1 MKKTLLIAAL
11 SMMAAPAMASK
22 ARLTSLSSAAH
33 LSDIQDVFTN
43 ASKLT
48 ASGDWATFETGST
61 PAANKTASGT
71 SPQAEGGFARSM
83 GDAKYGFY
91 LGHSSQFVTGTRLP
105 NTHENTTNTPLV
117 TQTHLIDE
125 NPLNLFYASKMGDMA
140 WGIGMNYSNSNKK
153 TVSKKQSAMGI
164 NGGITMGNLYVGLD
178 LGLSN
183 SYKDDTAGSLVDF
196 KGKTSYQIAGTYVMN
211 DLTIAYGLGASGG
224 KEDAV
229 STATYDISTSNYNL
243 GVVKDHKADGVDFF
257 YGASYAVE
265 TYKDDGNNASATALK
280 SKYEQTTMPVIVGI
294 EADAASWLVLR
305 ASVKQNVLLGSS
317 KDSFNAAA
325 ADDADSIANNTT
337 VSAGAGLKFGKIAVD
352 GTLQATAAATAGQ
365 VNGSS
370 LLANASM
377 TYMF

>member
-1 MKKTLLIAAL
+1 
-11 SMMAAPAMASK
+11 MMAAPAMASK

-48 ASGDWATFETGST
+48 ATGDWATFETGAT
-61 PAANKTASGT
+61 PAANKTAAGT

-91 LGHSSQFVTGTRLP
+91 LGHSSQFVTATRLP
-105 NTHENTTNTPLV
+105 NTHQAPGGNEI
-117 TQTHLIDE
+117 HLIDE
-125 NPLNLFYASKMGDMA
+125 NPLNLFYATKMGDMA

-153 TVSKKQSAMGI
+153 TASKKQSAMGI
-164 NGGITMGNLYVGLD
+164 NGGITMGNLDVGLD

-183 SYKDDTAGSLVDF
+183 SYKNDTTGALIDY
-196 KGKTSYQIAGTYVMN
+196 KGKTSYQIAGRYVMN
-211 DLTIAYGLGASGG
+211 DLTIAFGLGAGGG

-265 TYKDDGNNASATALK
+265 TYKDGGNAVATGRD
-280 SKYEQTTMPVIVGI
+280 KYEQTTMPVIAGI

-305 ASVKQNVLLGSS
+305 ASVKQNVLLGST
-317 KDSFNAAA
+317 KDSFTNTS
-325 ADDADSIANNTT
+325 DDADSVANNTT
-337 VSAGAGLKFGKIAVD
+337 VSAGAGLKFGKITVD
-352 GTLQATAAATAGQ
+352 GTLQATESANAGK